1 VTPIHLTRGSVIIPA
16 HNEASVI
23 ERTLTH
29 LAGAAKEGSFIRYE
43 TGTFALNHLVSI
55 GLKDSREPDPD

>member
-1 VTPIHLTRGSVIIPA
+1 MPA

-23 ERTLTH
+23 ERSLTH
-29 LAGAAKEGSFIRYE
+29 LAGAAKEGSIIRYE

-55 GLKDSREPDPD
+55 GLKDSREREPD